1 MPDRSPDA
9 ALARDCARAIFYAFG
24 AYNAEFRAVTRRARL
39 RFEARDWAG
48 GRRDATER
56 IDLYDRYVL
65 DTATQLQE
73 RLGERANERDLWVRI
88 KNCFAD
94 EIRDFIDLEFE
105 KTFFS
110 SITRRLFSTV
120 GVDPEVEFVALDLDP
135 LSKVRPPQALN
146 LYERSGRLEPLFEQI
161 LEDYSFESPWQDF
174 KASADFVA
182 AEFARAWEPLG
193 GVERLE
199 RIEFMR
205 PIFYQNTRAY
215 LVGRALGAAQ
225 PQPVVIALR
234 NSEKGVSV
242 DALLTS
248 VRDTSILFGFTRS
261 YFHAD
266 LETVHDA
273 VVFLRTILPRKPLAE
288 LFTVLGRARQG
299 KTETYRTFF
308 RHLQNSRDQFVEAPG
323 DRGMVMAV
331 FTLPSFDV
339 VFKVIRDRF
348 APPKTVVRKDVLDK
362 YYLVF
367 RHDRAGRLVDAQEF
381 KMLRVPRT
389 RFDPALLEHLLDS
402 CAQAVCVDGD
412 DVVITHC
419 YVERRLR
426 PLNLYLSEAS
436 PLAARHAVIDYGQAI
451 RDLAA
456 TNIFPGD
463 LLLKNFGV
471 TRNGRVIFYDY
482 DELCSVTECNF
493 RKLPRARTMEEEME
507 SDAWFYVGEDD
518 VFPEQ
523 FISFLGL
530 EPQQLEVFLE
540 HHGDL
545 LTPGFWRDLK
555 RRHLAGEVLEILP
568 YRPSLSAAADDNAPT
583 AANAAATAIGG

>member
-1 MPDRSPDA
+1 MPDRVPDS
-9 ALARDCARAIFYAFG
+9 ALARDCARAIFDAFG
-24 AYNAEFRAVTRRARL
+24 EYNAEFREVTRRARL
-39 RFEARDWAG
+39 RFETRDWVA

-56 IDLYDRYVL
+56 IDLYDRYVAETTEKL
-65 DTATQLQE
+65 RG
-73 RLGERANERDLWVRI
+73 RLGQRATDRDLWVRI
-88 KNCFAD
+88 RTCFED
-94 EIRDFIDLEFE
+94 EIRDYIDLEFE

-110 SITRRLFSTV
+110 SISRRLFATV

-135 LSKVRPPQALN
+135 LSRIRPPQALN
-146 LYERSGRLEPLFEQI
+146 VYEFGGDPAGLVEEI
-161 LEDYSFESPWQDF
+161 LEDHSFESPWENF

-182 AEFARAWEPLG
+182 AELARAWEPLG
-193 GVERLE
+193 GVGRLA
-199 RIEFMR
+199 RVEFMR

-215 LVGRALGAAQ
+215 VVGRALGAAQ
-225 PQPVVIALR
+225 PQPLVITLK
-234 NSEKGVSV
+234 NSPDGVSV
-242 DALLTS
+242 DAVLTS

-308 RHLQNSRDQFVEAPG
+308 RHLQNSRDLLIEAPG

-348 APPKTVVRKDVLDK
+348 AFPKTVVRKDVLDK

-381 KMLRVPRT
+381 KMLRFPRT
-389 RFDPALLEHLLDS
+389 RFDPALLEHLLETA
-402 CAQAVCVDGD
+402 AQTVSVDGD

-426 PLNLYLSEAS
+426 PLNLYLAEAS
-436 PLAARHAVIDYGQAI
+436 PLAARHAVLDYGQSI

-482 DELCSVTECNF
+482 DELCLVTECNF
-493 RKLPRARTMEEEME
+493 RKLPRARTIEEEMQSE
-507 SDAWFYVGEDD
+507 AWFFVDEDD

-530 EPQQLEVFLE
+530 DPQQLEVFLE
-540 HHGDL
+540 HHADL
-545 LTPGFWRDLK
+545 LTPQFWREMK
-555 RRHLAGEVLEILP
+555 RRHEAGEVLEILP
-568 YRPSLSAAADDNAPT
+568 YRPSLSASAGNA
-583 AANAAATAIGG
+583 

>member
-1 MPDRSPDA
+1 LRNRLEKRATDR
-9 ALARDCARAIFYAFG
+9 
-24 AYNAEFRAVTRRARL
+24 E
-39 RFEARDWAG
+39 
-48 GRRDATER
+48 
-56 IDLYDRYVL
+56 
-65 DTATQLQE
+65 
-73 RLGERANERDLWVRI
+73 LWLRI
-88 KNCFAD
+88 KTCFEE

-110 SITRRLFSTV
+110 SITRRLFATV

-146 LYERSGRLEPLFEQI
+146 VYEYSGPSEKLIEEI
-161 LEDYSFESPWQDF
+161 LEDHSFESPWQDF
-174 KASADFVA
+174 KRSVDFVVT
-182 AEFARAWEPLG
+182 ELARAWEPLG
-193 GVERLE
+193 GIERLT
-199 RIEFMR
+199 RVEFMR

-215 LVGRALGAAQ
+215 IVGRALGAAQ
-225 PQPVVIALR
+225 PQPVVIALK
-234 NSEKGVSV
+234 NSRSGVSV

-308 RHLQNSRDQFVEAPG
+308 RHLQHSRDQFVEAPG

-348 APPKTVVRKDVLDK
+348 AYPKTVVRKDVLDK

-381 KMLRVPRT
+381 KMLRFPRQ
-389 RFDPALLEHLLDS
+389 RFDAELLEHLLDAT
-402 CAQAVCVDGD
+402 AQSVFVDGR
-412 DVVITHC
+412 DVVVSHC

-426 PLNLYLSEAS
+426 PLNLYLAEAS
-436 PLAARHAVIDYGQAI
+436 PLAARHAVLDYGQSI

-482 DELCSVTECNF
+482 DELCHVTECNF
-493 RKLPRARTMEEEME
+493 RKLPQARTVEEEMQAE
-507 SDAWFYVGEDD
+507 AWFFVDESD

-523 FISFLGL
+523 FIRFLGL

-540 HHGDL
+540 HHAEL
-545 LTPGFWRDLK
+545 LTPEYWRDVK
-555 RRHLAGEVLEILP
+555 RRHEAGEVLEILP
-568 YRPSLSAAADDNAPT
+568 YRPSLSAAAS
-583 AANAAATAIGG
+583 AA

>member
-1 MPDRSPDA
+1 MPDRVPDS
-9 ALARDCARAIFYAFG
+9 ALARDCARAIFDAFG
-24 AYNAEFRAVTRRARL
+24 EYNAEFREVTRRARL
-39 RFEARDWAG
+39 RFETRDWVA

-56 IDLYDRYVL
+56 IDLYDRYVAETTEKL
-65 DTATQLQE
+65 RG
-73 RLGERANERDLWVRI
+73 RLGRRATDRNLWVRI
-88 KNCFAD
+88 RTCFED
-94 EIRDFIDLEFE
+94 EIRDYIDLEFE

-110 SITRRLFSTV
+110 SISRRLFATI

-135 LSKVRPPQALN
+135 LSRIRPPQALN
-146 LYERSGRLEPLFEQI
+146 VYEFGGDPAGLVEEI
-161 LEDYSFESPWQDF
+161 LEDHSFESPWENF

-182 AEFARAWEPLG
+182 AELARAWEPLG
-193 GVERLE
+193 GVGRLA
-199 RIEFMR
+199 RVEFMR

-215 LVGRALGAAQ
+215 VVGRALGAAQ
-225 PQPVVIALR
+225 PQPLVIALK
-234 NSEKGVSV
+234 NSPDGVSV
-242 DALLTS
+242 DAVLTS

-308 RHLQNSRDQFVEAPG
+308 RHLQNSRDLLIEAPG

-348 APPKTVVRKDVLDK
+348 AFPKTVVRKDVLDK

-381 KMLRVPRT
+381 KMLRFPRT
-389 RFDPALLEHLLDS
+389 RFDPALLEHLLETA
-402 CAQAVCVDGD
+402 AQTVSVDGD

-426 PLNLYLSEAS
+426 PLNLYLAEAS
-436 PLAARHAVIDYGQAI
+436 PLAARHAVLDYGQSI

-482 DELCSVTECNF
+482 DELCLLTECNF
-493 RKLPRARTMEEEME
+493 RKLPRARTIEEEMQSE
-507 SDAWFYVGEDD
+507 AWFFVDEDD

-540 HHGDL
+540 HHAAL
-545 LTPGFWRDLK
+545 LTPEFWREMK
-555 RRHLAGEVLEILP
+555 RRHEAGEVLEILP
-568 YRPSLSAAADDNAPT
+568 YRPSLSASAGDA
-583 AANAAATAIGG
+583 